1 MTIQSTAELMPW
13 IPCGRVDMEYL
24 RGLPEWG
31 CLADA
36 ITRLAN
42 AKCRQIL
49 SHHTTSHCQRK
60 GWSRAAPLTS
70 LADHGL
76 SNPQQWWGKWWIHA
90 WLPATFTK
98 DDNLS
103 MDYWGPYSDGAPSGK
118 EASEMA
124 CKGILMLLLTIAPN
138 HVQLAPGSLQP
149 GAIPEIRE
157 LAQQLH
163 EQLHQQVGW
172 EGLTNRAI
180 NAMQERGLSNAG
192 VTSHG
197 ATAARPAL
205 VIVPGET
212 DEDREA
218 RCIVALQSL
227 TQGTEYWG
235 QGLPHRVWTVLAEN
249 LPHGG
254 LRPLLLQHPN
264 IFQVDGDPAHW
275 SFQVRITAGVQ
286 P

>member
-1 MTIQSTAELMPW
+1 
-13 IPCGRVDMEYL
+13 
-24 RGLPEWG
+24 
-31 CLADA
+31 
-36 ITRLAN
+36 
-42 AKCRQIL
+42 
-49 SHHTTSHCQRK
+49 
-60 GWSRAAPLTS
+60 
-70 LADHGL
+70 
-76 SNPQQWWGKWWIHA
+76 
-90 WLPATFTK
+90 
-98 DDNLS
+98 
-103 MDYWGPYSDGAPSGK
+103 
-118 EASEMA
+118 
-124 CKGILMLLLTIAPN
+124 MLLLTIAPN
-138 HVQLAPGSLQP
+138 DVQLAPRSLRP

-218 RCIVALQSL
+218 RCIAALQTL
-227 TQGTEYWG
+227 NRGTEYWG
-235 QGLPHRVWTVLAEN
+235 QSLPRPVYTVLAEN
-249 LPHGG
+249 LQPGS
-254 LRPLLLQHPN
+254 LRDLLLRHHEL
-264 IFQVDGDPAHW
+264 FQVNGNPTHW